1 MDNIDIFICKTV
13 RGNIFKVTSVS
24 ECLPGVDQT
33 EYTTIKTKGSIE
45 HGDSNYASVRE
56 LLECQE

>member
-1 MDNIDIFICKTV
+1 MDNIDRFICKTV
-13 RGNIFKVTSVS
+13 SGNVFKVTSVL

-56 LLECQE
+56 Y